1 MDRATKLD
9 PPVCLSLLLLLLLH
23 HTGGGGAPG
32 ERERELCKIFTRYF
46 LYFHY
51 VFSSPHLLVALVVC
65 RRPFFFL
72 FSPSLFFDFALKKL
86 PFTGLQLPPA
96 VVGASER
103 GPPSTS
109 RSGSRA

>member
-51 VFSSPHLLVALVVC
+51 VFSSPHLLVALVRFVVDTSSSAVLL
-65 RRPFFFL
+65 PHHT
-72 FSPSLFFDFALKKL
+72 SPHSKNH
-86 PFTGLQLPPA
+86 
-96 VVGASER
+96 R
-103 GPPSTS
+103 
-109 RSGSRA
+109 SRACSYHQQ

>member
-46 LYFHY
+46 LYISTTYFHHRT
-51 VFSSPHLLVALVVC
+51 SSWPLWFVVDTSSSAFLLLY
-65 RRPFFFL
+65 
-72 FSPSLFFDFALKKL
+72 FAILHSKNCL
-86 PFTGLQLPPA
+86 
-96 VVGASER
+96 
-103 GPPSTS
+103 
-109 RSGSRA
+109 SRACSYHQQ